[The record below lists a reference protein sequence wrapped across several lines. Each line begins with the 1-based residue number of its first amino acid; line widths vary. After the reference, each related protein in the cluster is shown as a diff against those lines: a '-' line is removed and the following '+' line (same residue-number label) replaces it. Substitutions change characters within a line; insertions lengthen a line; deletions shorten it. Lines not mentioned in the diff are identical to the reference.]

1 LRTEFGTEAL
11 EMLRYA
17 TMGKNT
23 VVGFRGRDTG
33 AGPLTDLLGT
43 GAQQLIFQAVE
54 AELQ

>member
-1 LRTEFGTEAL
+1 
-11 EMLRYA
+11 
-17 TMGKNT
+17 MGKNT